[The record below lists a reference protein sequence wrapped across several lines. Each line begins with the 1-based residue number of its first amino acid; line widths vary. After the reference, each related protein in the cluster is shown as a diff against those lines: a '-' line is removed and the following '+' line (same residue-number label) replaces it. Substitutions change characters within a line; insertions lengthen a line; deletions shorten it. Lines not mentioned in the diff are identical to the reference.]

1 MACRLVRLRRFES
14 CPSLQFCGP
23 WQSGLLRR
31 IYNPCERVRAR
42 SVGPNPTGAAK
53 QCYHPPM
60 KKKLQVEK
68 SKFDAALSTLLGAIM
83 YWTQTSLL
91 E

>member
-1 MACRLVRLRRFES
+1 
-14 CPSLQFCGP
+14 
-23 WQSGLLRR
+23 
-31 IYNPCERVRAR
+31 
-42 SVGPNPTGAAK
+42 
-53 QCYHPPM
+53 M